1 MNRFQ
6 EIEFYNTPD
15 CEVMIKPKGD
25 PVRVLAET
33 GKENRVFISAFIS
46 HLVTF
51 YTKAWEALSL
61 LYSRKEPNRLNYEY
75 WIVFITIEQPK
86 LIRNIRV

>member
-51 YTKAWEALSL
+51 
-61 LYSRKEPNRLNYEY
+61 
-75 WIVFITIEQPK
+75 
-86 LIRNIRV
+86 

>member
-51 YTKAWEALSL
+51 SIKNREQSQRKAKFSL
-61 LYSRKEPNRLNYEY
+61 KISRSAS
-75 WIVFITIEQPK
+75 
-86 LIRNIRV
+86 

>member
-33 GKENRVFISAFIS
+33 G
-46 HLVTF
+46 
-51 YTKAWEALSL
+51 YLSL
-61 LYSRKEPNRLNYEY
+61 LLSPI
-75 WIVFITIEQPK
+75 W
-86 LIRNIRV
+86 